1 MQFCNESTIFDKCNG
16 NEYDP
21 AIYGCCFSTNI
32 FALASQKCED
42 DVLFYK
48 CGDEWYNA
56 FLKYCIDGTLE
67 DIFINEKEFIDGR
80 DNRMYKYVL
89 IGTQI
94 WMAENL
100 QYETSNT
107 KCYDNNPDNCK
118 IYGILYDWNTAK
130 TICPFGWHLPDDAEW
145 NALENFVGSSNAGT
159 RLKANSDIWISNKGT
174 DDFGFTALPGGFYKN
189 GFEQMRGIA
198 GFWSAT
204 AGNSAGSAHFRYFSY
219 LNNTL
224 NLDGFY
230 VDTGWA
236 YVRCI
241 KD

>member
-42 DVLFYK
+42 NIVLVK
-48 CGDEWYNA
+48 CEDEDYDPSLN
-56 FLKYCIDGTLE
+56 YCID
-67 DIFINEKEFIDGR
+67 DVVKDKEKFIDSR
-80 DNRMYKYVL
+80 DDNAYMYIT
-89 IGTQI
+89 IGTQV

-100 QYETSNT
+100 RYETSNY
-107 KCYDNNPDNCK
+107 KCYGNDNNNCEIFGK
-118 IYGILYDWNTAK
+118 LYNWNTAQ
-130 TICPFGWHLPDDAEW
+130 TACPFGWHLPDDAEW

-159 RLKANSDIWISNKGT
+159 RLKASSDIWISNKGT
-174 DDFGFTALPGGFYKN
+174 DDFGFTALPGGFHRN
-189 GFEQMRGIA
+189 GFEQMREVA

-204 AGNSAGSAHFRYFSY
+204 AGLQSGSAHFRYFSY

-224 NLDGFY
+224 NLAGFY
-230 VDTGWA
+230 VDTGFA

-241 KD
+241 KN